1 MFCNHVLGGN
11 IEEMSS
17 SKKSKVFY
25 GYWILVAAFVC
36 AFVDAGAGYY
46 SFSLFVKPLE
56 ADLGWDRGTI
66 MAAWSLRFLAVI
78 LSSLFI
84 GKLIDSYGTRRII
97 PVGALIGGLGF
108 VVLTLASNPW
118 HFYIGWIAIGVG
130 ITGSGVIPATTIV
143 SIWFKRR
150 RGTALG
156 IMGVGFG
163 AAGLMSPFVGGYLIP
178 HFGWRASYFVLA
190 LLMWM
195 LIPLAILVIRSKP
208 ADKGLYPDGVEHP
221 EAVAEVE
228 ALPSTSEG
236 MTLKKALATSS
247 LWLIGISFL
256 ISNTAE
262 TGITQTQVPYF
273 EDIGFPAA
281 IAATTLAVVGI
292 WSAIGKIFFGW
303 LCDRILAKYARA
315 IGIGFLLGGA
325 VILTSMRATSP
336 AALMWLYS
344 VIKGFGTGSWLSTMS
359 MLTSTTF
366 GLASYG
372 AIFSVIYILC
382 CVGAGVGPLFA
393 GYIYDITGTYQGAFI
408 IFIILLVVA
417 IPIILVV
424 RRPSSL

>member
-1 MFCNHVLGGN
+1 M
-11 IEEMSS
+11 EEMSPL
-17 SKKSKVFY
+17 KKPKVFY
-25 GYWILVAAFVC
+25 GYWIVVAAFVC
-36 AFVDAGAGYY
+36 AFIDSGAGYY
-46 SFSLFVKPLE
+46 SFSIFVKPLE
-56 ADLGWDRGTI
+56 VDLGWGRGTI
-66 MAAWSLRFLAVI
+66 MAAWSIRFLGVA

-84 GKLIDSYGTRRII
+84 GKLVDSYGARRII
-97 PVGALIGGLGF
+97 PIGAFIGGLGF
-108 VVLTLASNPW
+108 VILTLVSNPW
-118 HFYIGWIAIGVG
+118 HFYLGWAAIGVG
-130 ITGSGVIPATTIV
+130 ISGSGVIPATAVV
-143 SIWFKRR
+143 SIWFKKR

-163 AAGLMSPFVGGYLIP
+163 AAGLMSPLVGGYLIP
-178 HFGWRASYFVLA
+178 HFGWRASYFALA

-208 ADKGLYPDGVEHP
+208 ADKGLYPDGVEQS

-228 ALPSTSEG
+228 ALPSISEG

-247 LWLIGISFL
+247 LWLICISFL
-256 ISNTAE
+256 ISSMAE

-292 WSAIGKIFFGW
+292 WSAIGKFSFGW
-303 LCDRILAKYARA
+303 LCDHILAKYARA

-336 AALMWLYS
+336 AAVMWLYS
-344 VIKGFGTGSWLSTMS
+344 IIKGFGTGSWLSTMS

-382 CVGAGVGPLFA
+382 GVGAGVGPLFA
-393 GYIYDITGTYQGAFI
+393 GYMYDIMGTYHGAFI
-408 IFIILLVVA
+408 VFIVLLVVA

-424 RRPSSL
+424 RRPISI